1 MLSDN
6 SFSLACRRIR
16 EHMASIVPAIMQRK
30 PQPIPTTVL
39 RTVDLRHTRSFVDSL
54 APRKTI
60 RSKLNALRQIDL
72 GTSKSI
78 KVPFRSAVVEFWKY
92 SVSASPSWSTRNDW
106 KRFTFSDK
114 LVAAVVGPPISG
126 SERFATFLAFLQ

>member
-54 APRKTI
+54 A
-60 RSKLNALRQIDL
+60 
-72 GTSKSI
+72 
-78 KVPFRSAVVEFWKY
+78 PFRSAVVEFWKY